1 VVSDEANRPR
11 RRSSSA
17 EAAATRWR
25 QAHPDEDVDHDAPS
39 RIAEDDEIV
48 PNRHSASAEAA
59 ALRWHERHPDDED

>member
-1 VVSDEANRPR
+1 VSDEANRPE

-39 RIAEDDEIV
+39 RIPEDDEVV

-59 ALRWHERHPDDED
+59 ALRWHERHPDEGD

>member
-1 VVSDEANRPR
+1 MSDEANQPR

-25 QAHPDEDVDHDAPS
+25 QKHPEEDVDHDAPS
-39 RIAEDDEIV
+39 RIPEPEDEV

-59 ALRWHERHPDDED
+59 ALRWHELNSDDEE

>member
-1 VVSDEANRPR
+1 VVSEERNRPQ

-25 QAHPDEDVDHDAPS
+25 QQHPEEDVDHDAPS
-39 RIAEDDEIV
+39 HIPEGDEAV

-59 ALRWHERHPDDED
+59 ALRRRERDADD

>member
-1 VVSDEANRPR
+1 MSDEANRPQ

-25 QAHPDEDVDHDAPS
+25 QKHPEEDIDHDAPS
-39 RIAEDDEIV
+39 RIPEDADSV

-59 ALRWHERHPDDED
+59 ALRWRERHPDDD

>member
-1 VVSDEANRPR
+1 MSDEANRHN

-25 QAHPDEDVDHDAPS
+25 QSHPDEDVDHDAPS
-39 RIAEDDEIV
+39 HVPEPEDEV

-59 ALRWHERHPDDED
+59 SLRWRERHPDDESE